1 MSSTGKKRKNT
12 NNLTTT
18 GTGKNTP
25 MLGVPTQI
33 IKTTREAGNQTL
45 EEESES
51 FQYQKT
57 LDLRALLNK
66 INSAIIKE
74 NQMMREDTNQL
85 NEIITEK
92 VFQISDLLKINKD
105 YVSQLKDIKETINSK
120 MTMGDKYLYK
130 MEKLKKKEAELKKD
144 LKVID
149 KEILIAGKN
158 QEIAKN
164 DYNYMKNLEAKIDPE
179 LQNSLLE
186 KLQAL
191 QRQRKQL
198 QYEIK
203 ELKKI
208 IKEHKL
214 CKKEKENLISTLNII
229 TNSYQFE
236 IKKENMF
243 DSNIADLEE
252 KKEKA
257 KEENDRYK
265 ENIQKMNGNCRSI
278 SYCTNLRKNVIDR
291 MSKINSERN
300 VISDRAKLHVNN
312 LCNKLEEQYIKS
324 SGNIVNMDNNNYQNT
339 PKYLFTQNEQVQLAT
354 IIPPSYLNK
363 FKERFGKV
371 ENERY
376 NLVDKIKIN
385 KQSSPIKSL
394 KININYN
401 ELKKKEQ
408 KILRIDLNSKVIK
421 ANTHVNKLKSD
432 LNRIM
437 NEINSWNKMLKMKT
451 IQNLQ
456 FNKYINSITKNKGD
470 SESKIKIKDKD
481 KTESDLEEEND
492 MNFAYNME

>member
-1 MSSTGKKRKNT
+1 MSSTGKKRKKT

-25 MLGVPTQI
+25 MLGVPSQI
-33 IKTTREAGNQTL
+33 ITTREAGNQTL
-45 EEESES
+45 EEESTN

-57 LDLRALLNK
+57 LDLRALLEK
-66 INSAIIKE
+66 INSAIIRE
-74 NQMMREDTNQL
+74 RQMMREDTNQL

-92 VFQISDLLKINKD
+92 VFQISDLSKINND
-105 YVSQLKDIKETINSK
+105 YVSQLKEIKATLDSK
-120 MTMGDKYLYK
+120 MTMGNRYLYK

-144 LKVID
+144 IKVID
-149 KEILIAGKN
+149 KEIIIAGKN

-164 DYNYMKNLEAKIDPE
+164 DYNYMKNLEEKNDPE
-179 LQNSLLE
+179 LQNSLLA
-186 KLQAL
+186 KLEAL
-191 QRQRKQL
+191 KRKRNQL

-214 CKKEKENLISTLNII
+214 CKKEKQNLIGTLNII

-236 IKKENMF
+236 VKKENMF

-257 KEENDRYK
+257 REENDRYK
-265 ENIQKMNGNCRSI
+265 ENIQKMNGNSRSI
-278 SYCTNLRKNVIDR
+278 SYCTSIRKNVIDK
-291 MSKINSERN
+291 MSKINSERKI
-300 VISDRAKLHVNN
+300 ISNRAQLYVNN
-312 LCNKLEEQYIKS
+312 LCNNLEEQYIKS
-324 SGNIVNMDNNNYQNT
+324 SGNMKNMDNNNYQNN

-376 NLVDKIKIN
+376 NLLDKIKIN
-385 KQSSPIKSL
+385 KQSSPINSL

-421 ANTHVNKLKSD
+421 ANSHVNKLKSD
-432 LNRIM
+432 LNKIM
-437 NEINSWNKMLKMKT
+437 NEINTWNKMLKMKT
-451 IQNLQ
+451 MQNLQ
-456 FNKYINSITKNKGD
+456 FNKYIKSMSKNKDD
-470 SESKIKIKDKD
+470 SESKIKNKDKD
-481 KTESDLEEEND
+481 ETESELEEEND

>member
-1 MSSTGKKRKNT
+1 MSSTGKKRKKT

-25 MLGVPTQI
+25 MLGVPSQI
-33 IKTTREAGNQTL
+33 ITTREAGNQTL
-45 EEESES
+45 EEESTN

-57 LDLRALLNK
+57 LDLRALLEK
-66 INSAIIKE
+66 INSAIIRE
-74 NQMMREDTNQL
+74 RQMMREDTNQL

-92 VFQISDLLKINKD
+92 VFQISDLSKINND
-105 YVSQLKDIKETINSK
+105 YVSQLKEIKATLDSK
-120 MTMGDKYLYK
+120 MTMGNRYLYK

-144 LKVID
+144 IKVID

-164 DYNYMKNLEAKIDPE
+164 DYNYMKNLEEKNDPE
-179 LQNSLLE
+179 LQNSLLAKFE
-186 KLQAL
+186 AL
-191 QRQRKQL
+191 QRKGNQL

-214 CKKEKENLISTLNII
+214 CRKEKQNLIGTLNII
-229 TNSYQFE
+229 TNSYEFE
-236 IKKENMF
+236 VKKENMF
-243 DSNIADLEE
+243 DSNLADLEE

-257 KEENDRYK
+257 REENDRYK
-265 ENIQKMNGNCRSI
+265 ENIQKMNGNSRSI
-278 SYCTNLRKNVIDR
+278 SYCTSIRKNVIDK
-291 MSKINSERN
+291 MSKINSERKI
-300 VISDRAKLHVNN
+300 ISNRAQLYVNN
-312 LCNKLEEQYIKS
+312 LCNNLEEQYIKS
-324 SGNIVNMDNNNYQNT
+324 SGNMKNMDNNNYQNN

-376 NLVDKIKIN
+376 NLLDKIKIN
-385 KQSSPIKSL
+385 KQSSPINSL

-421 ANTHVNKLKSD
+421 ANSHVNKLKSD
-432 LNRIM
+432 LNKIM
-437 NEINSWNKMLKMKT
+437 NEINTWNKMLKMKT
-451 IQNLQ
+451 MQNLQ
-456 FNKYINSITKNKGD
+456 FNKYINSMSKNKDD
-470 SESKIKIKDKD
+470 SESKIKNKAKDE
-481 KTESDLEEEND
+481 TESDLEEEND

>member
-1 MSSTGKKRKNT
+1 MSSTGKKRKKT

-25 MLGVPTQI
+25 MLGVPSQI
-33 IKTTREAGNQTL
+33 ITTREAGNQTL
-45 EEESES
+45 EEESTN

-57 LDLRALLNK
+57 LDLRALLEK
-66 INSAIIKE
+66 INSAIIRE
-74 NQMMREDTNQL
+74 RQMIREDTNQL

-92 VFQISDLLKINKD
+92 VFQISDLSKINND
-105 YVSQLKDIKETINSK
+105 YVSQLKEIKATLDSK
-120 MTMGDKYLYK
+120 MTMGNRYLYK

-144 LKVID
+144 IKVID
-149 KEILIAGKN
+149 KEIIIAGKN

-164 DYNYMKNLEAKIDPE
+164 DYNYMKNLEEKNDPE
-179 LQNSLLE
+179 LQNSLLAKFE
-186 KLQAL
+186 AL
-191 QRQRKQL
+191 QRKRNQL

-214 CKKEKENLISTLNII
+214 CKKEKQNLIGTLNII
-229 TNSYQFE
+229 TNSYEFE
-236 IKKENMF
+236 VKKENMF
-243 DSNIADLEE
+243 DSNLADLEE

-257 KEENDRYK
+257 REENDRYK
-265 ENIQKMNGNCRSI
+265 ENIQKMNGNSRSI
-278 SYCTNLRKNVIDR
+278 SYCTSIRKNVIDK
-291 MSKINSERN
+291 MSKINSERKI
-300 VISDRAKLHVNN
+300 ISNRAQLYVNK
-312 LCNKLEEQYIKS
+312 LCNNLEEQYIKS
-324 SGNIVNMDNNNYQNT
+324 SGNMKNMDNNNYQNN

-376 NLVDKIKIN
+376 NLLDKIKIN
-385 KQSSPIKSL
+385 KQSSPINSL

-421 ANTHVNKLKSD
+421 ANSHVNKLKSD
-432 LNRIM
+432 LNKIM
-437 NEINSWNKMLKMKT
+437 NEINTWNKMLKMKT
-451 IQNLQ
+451 MQNLQ
-456 FNKYINSITKNKGD
+456 FNKYIKSMSKNKDD
-470 SESKIKIKDKD
+470 SESKIKNKDKD
-481 KTESDLEEEND
+481 ETESELEEEND

>member
-1 MSSTGKKRKNT
+1 MSSTGKKRKKT

-25 MLGVPTQI
+25 MLGVPSQI
-33 IKTTREAGNQTL
+33 ITTREAGNQTL
-45 EEESES
+45 EEESTN

-57 LDLRALLNK
+57 LDLRALLEK
-66 INSAIIKE
+66 INSAIIRE
-74 NQMMREDTNQL
+74 RQMMREDTNQL

-92 VFQISDLLKINKD
+92 VFQISDLSKINND
-105 YVSQLKDIKETINSK
+105 YVSQLKEIKATLDSK
-120 MTMGDKYLYK
+120 MTMGNRYLYK

-144 LKVID
+144 IKVID

-164 DYNYMKNLEAKIDPE
+164 DYNYMKNLEEKNDPE
-179 LQNSLLE
+179 LQNSLLAKFE
-186 KLQAL
+186 AL
-191 QRQRKQL
+191 QRKRNQL

-214 CKKEKENLISTLNII
+214 CRKEKQNLIGTLNII
-229 TNSYQFE
+229 TNSYEFE
-236 IKKENMF
+236 VKKENMF
-243 DSNIADLEE
+243 DSNLADLEE

-257 KEENDRYK
+257 REENDRYK
-265 ENIQKMNGNCRSI
+265 ENIQKMNGNSRSI
-278 SYCTNLRKNVIDR
+278 SYCTRLRKNVIDK
-291 MSKINSERN
+291 MSKINSERKI
-300 VISDRAKLHVNN
+300 ISNRAQLYLNN
-312 LCNKLEEQYIKS
+312 LCNKLEDQYIKS
-324 SGNIVNMDNNNYQNT
+324 SGNMKNMDNNNYQNN

-376 NLVDKIKIN
+376 NLLDKIKIN
-385 KQSSPIKSL
+385 KQSSPINSL

-421 ANTHVNKLKSD
+421 ANSHVNKLKSD
-432 LNRIM
+432 LNKIM
-437 NEINSWNKMLKMKT
+437 NEINTWNKMLKMKT
-451 IQNLQ
+451 MQNLQ
-456 FNKYINSITKNKGD
+456 FNKYINSMSKNKDD
-470 SESKIKIKDKD
+470 SESKIKNKDND
-481 KTESDLEEEND
+481 KTESELEEEND

>member
-1 MSSTGKKRKNT
+1 MSSTGKKRKKT

-25 MLGVPTQI
+25 MLGVPSQI
-33 IKTTREAGNQTL
+33 ITTREAGNQTL
-45 EEESES
+45 EEESTN

-57 LDLRALLNK
+57 LDLRALLEK
-66 INSAIIKE
+66 INSAIIRE
-74 NQMMREDTNQL
+74 RQMMREDTNQL

-92 VFQISDLLKINKD
+92 VFQISDLSKINND
-105 YVSQLKDIKETINSK
+105 YVSQLKEIKATLDSK
-120 MTMGDKYLYK
+120 MTMGNRYLYK

-144 LKVID
+144 IKVID
-149 KEILIAGKN
+149 KEIIIAGKN

-164 DYNYMKNLEAKIDPE
+164 DYNYMKNLEEKNDPE
-179 LQNSLLE
+179 LQNSLLA
-186 KLQAL
+186 KLEAL
-191 QRQRKQL
+191 QRKRNQL

-214 CKKEKENLISTLNII
+214 CKKEKQNLIGTLNII

-236 IKKENMF
+236 VKKENMF

-257 KEENDRYK
+257 REENDRYK
-265 ENIQKMNGNCRSI
+265 ENIQKMNGNSRSI
-278 SYCTNLRKNVIDR
+278 SYCTSIRKNVIDK
-291 MSKINSERN
+291 MSKINSERKI
-300 VISDRAKLHVNN
+300 ISNRAQLYVNN
-312 LCNKLEEQYIKS
+312 LCNNLEEQYIKS
-324 SGNIVNMDNNNYQNT
+324 SGNMKNMDNNNYQNN

-376 NLVDKIKIN
+376 NLLDKIKIN
-385 KQSSPIKSL
+385 KQSSPINSL

-421 ANTHVNKLKSD
+421 ANSHVNKLKSD
-432 LNRIM
+432 LNKVM
-437 NEINSWNKMLKMKT
+437 NEINTWNKMLKMKT
-451 IQNLQ
+451 MQNLQ
-456 FNKYINSITKNKGD
+456 FNKYIKSMSKNKDD
-470 SESKIKIKDKD
+470 SESKIKNKAKDE
-481 KTESDLEEEND
+481 TESDLEEEND

>member
-1 MSSTGKKRKNT
+1 MSSTGKKRKKT

-25 MLGVPTQI
+25 MLGVPSQI
-33 IKTTREAGNQTL
+33 ITTREAGNQTL
-45 EEESES
+45 EEESTN

-57 LDLRALLNK
+57 LDLRALLEK
-66 INSAIIKE
+66 INSAIIRE
-74 NQMMREDTNQL
+74 RQMMREDTNQL

-92 VFQISDLLKINKD
+92 VFQISDLSKINND
-105 YVSQLKDIKETINSK
+105 YVSQLKEIKATLDSK
-120 MTMGDKYLYK
+120 MTMGNRYLYK

-144 LKVID
+144 IKVID
-149 KEILIAGKN
+149 KEIIIAGKN

-164 DYNYMKNLEAKIDPE
+164 DYNYMKNLEEKNDPE
-179 LQNSLLE
+179 LQNSLLA
-186 KLQAL
+186 KLEAL
-191 QRQRKQL
+191 QRKRNQL

-214 CKKEKENLISTLNII
+214 CKKEKQNLIGTLNII
-229 TNSYQFE
+229 TNSYEFE
-236 IKKENMF
+236 VKKENMF

-257 KEENDRYK
+257 REENDRYK
-265 ENIQKMNGNCRSI
+265 ENIQKMNGNSRSI
-278 SYCTNLRKNVIDR
+278 SYCTSIRKNVIDK
-291 MSKINSERN
+291 MSKINSERKI
-300 VISDRAKLHVNN
+300 ISNRAQLYVNN
-312 LCNKLEEQYIKS
+312 LCNNLEEQYIKS
-324 SGNIVNMDNNNYQNT
+324 SGNMKNMDNNNYQNN

-376 NLVDKIKIN
+376 NLLDKIKIN
-385 KQSSPIKSL
+385 KQSSPINSL

-421 ANTHVNKLKSD
+421 ANSHVNKLKSD
-432 LNRIM
+432 LNKIM
-437 NEINSWNKMLKMKT
+437 NEINTWNKMLKMKT
-451 IQNLQ
+451 MQNLQ
-456 FNKYINSITKNKGD
+456 FNKYIKSMSKNKDD
-470 SESKIKIKDKD
+470 SESKIKNKDKD
-481 KTESDLEEEND
+481 ETESELEEEND

>member
-1 MSSTGKKRKNT
+1 MSSTGKKRKKT

-25 MLGVPTQI
+25 MLGVPAQI
-33 IKTTREAGNQTL
+33 IKTTRDSGNQTL
-45 EEESES
+45 EEESTN

-57 LDLRALLNK
+57 LDLRALLDK

-74 NQMMREDTNQL
+74 KQMIRENTNQL

-92 VFQISDLLKINKD
+92 VFQISDLTKIHNN
-105 YVSQLKDIKETINSK
+105 YVSELKNMKEMIDSK
-120 MTMGDKYLYK
+120 MPKGNKYLLQ

-144 LKVID
+144 IKVID
-149 KEILIAGKN
+149 KEIIIEGKN

-164 DYNYMKNLEAKIDPE
+164 DYNYMKNLEEKNDPE
-179 LQNSLLE
+179 FQNSLLA
-186 KLQAL
+186 KLEVL
-191 QRQRKQL
+191 QRKRNQL
-198 QYEIK
+198 QNEIN

-208 IKEHKL
+208 LKEHKF
-214 CKKEKENLISTLNII
+214 CKKEKQNLISTLNIL

-243 DSNIADLEE
+243 DSNIVNLEE

-278 SYCTNLRKNVIDR
+278 SYCTRLRKRVIDK
-291 MSKINSERN
+291 MAKINSER
-300 VISDRAKLHVNN
+300 IIITDRAKIHVNN
-312 LCNKLEEQYIKS
+312 ICNKLEEQYIKS
-324 SGNIVNMDNNNYQNT
+324 SGNLKNIDNNNYQNS

-354 IIPPSYLNK
+354 IIPTSYLNK

-376 NLVDKIKIN
+376 NLLEKIKDN
-385 KQSSPIKSL
+385 KQSSPINSL
-394 KININYN
+394 KFNINYN
-401 ELKKKEQ
+401 ELRKKEQ

-421 ANTHVNKLKSD
+421 GNTYINKLKSD
-432 LNRIM
+432 LNKIRIEM
-437 NEINSWNKMLKMKT
+437 NDWNKMLKMKT
-451 IQNLQ
+451 IQNIQ
-456 FNKYINSITKNKGD
+456 FKKYINSMLKNKDD
-470 SESKIKIKDKD
+470 SESKMEIKDKD
-481 KTESDLEEEND
+481 KNESNLEEDND
-492 MNFAYNME
+492 INFAYNME

>member
-1 MSSTGKKRKNT
+1 MSSTGKKRKKT

-25 MLGVPTQI
+25 MLGVPSQI
-33 IKTTREAGNQTL
+33 ITTREAGNQTL
-45 EEESES
+45 EEESTN

-57 LDLRALLNK
+57 LDLRALLEK
-66 INSAIIKE
+66 INSAIIRE
-74 NQMMREDTNQL
+74 RQMIREDTNQL

-92 VFQISDLLKINKD
+92 VFQISDLSKINND
-105 YVSQLKDIKETINSK
+105 YVSQLKEIKATLDSK
-120 MTMGDKYLYK
+120 MTMGNRYLYK

-144 LKVID
+144 IKVID
-149 KEILIAGKN
+149 KEIIIAGKN

-164 DYNYMKNLEAKIDPE
+164 DYNYMKNLEEKNDPE
-179 LQNSLLE
+179 LQNSLLAKFE
-186 KLQAL
+186 AL
-191 QRQRKQL
+191 QRKRNQL

-214 CKKEKENLISTLNII
+214 CRKEKQNLIGTLNII
-229 TNSYQFE
+229 TNSYEFE
-236 IKKENMF
+236 VKKENMF
-243 DSNIADLEE
+243 DSNLADLEE

-257 KEENDRYK
+257 REENDRYK
-265 ENIQKMNGNCRSI
+265 ENIQKMNGNSRSI
-278 SYCTNLRKNVIDR
+278 SYCTSIRKNVIDK
-291 MSKINSERN
+291 MSKINSERKI
-300 VISDRAKLHVNN
+300 ISNRAQLYVNK
-312 LCNKLEEQYIKS
+312 LCNNLEEQYIKS
-324 SGNIVNMDNNNYQNT
+324 SGNMKNMDNNNYQNN

-376 NLVDKIKIN
+376 NLLDKIKIN
-385 KQSSPIKSL
+385 KQSSPINSL

-421 ANTHVNKLKSD
+421 ANSHVNKLKSD
-432 LNRIM
+432 LNKIM
-437 NEINSWNKMLKMKT
+437 NEINTWNKMLKMKT
-451 IQNLQ
+451 MQNLQ
-456 FNKYINSITKNKGD
+456 FNKYINSMSKNKDD
-470 SESKIKIKDKD
+470 SESKIKNKAKDE
-481 KTESDLEEEND
+481 TESDLEEEND

>member
-1 MSSTGKKRKNT
+1 MSSTGKKRKKT

-25 MLGVPTQI
+25 MLGVPSQI
-33 IKTTREAGNQTL
+33 ITTREAGNQTL
-45 EEESES
+45 EEESTN

-57 LDLRALLNK
+57 LDLRALLEK
-66 INSAIIKE
+66 INSAIIRE
-74 NQMMREDTNQL
+74 RQMMREDTNQL

-92 VFQISDLLKINKD
+92 VFQISDLSKINND
-105 YVSQLKDIKETINSK
+105 YVSQLKEIKATLDSK
-120 MTMGDKYLYK
+120 MTMGNRYLYK

-144 LKVID
+144 IKVID
-149 KEILIAGKN
+149 KEIIIAGKN

-164 DYNYMKNLEAKIDPE
+164 DYNYMKNLEEKNDPE
-179 LQNSLLE
+179 LQNSLLA
-186 KLQAL
+186 KLEAL
-191 QRQRKQL
+191 KRKRNQL

-214 CKKEKENLISTLNII
+214 CKKEKQNLIGTLNII

-236 IKKENMF
+236 VKKENMF

-257 KEENDRYK
+257 REENDRYK
-265 ENIQKMNGNCRSI
+265 ENIQKMNGNSRSI
-278 SYCTNLRKNVIDR
+278 SYCTSIRKNVIDK
-291 MSKINSERN
+291 MSKINSERKI
-300 VISDRAKLHVNN
+300 ISNRAQLYVNN
-312 LCNKLEEQYIKS
+312 LCNNLEEQYIKS
-324 SGNIVNMDNNNYQNT
+324 SGNMKNMDNNNYQNN

-376 NLVDKIKIN
+376 NLLDKIKIN
-385 KQSSPIKSL
+385 KQSSPINSL

-421 ANTHVNKLKSD
+421 ANSHVNKLKSD
-432 LNRIM
+432 LNKIM
-437 NEINSWNKMLKMKT
+437 NEINTWNKMLKMKT
-451 IQNLQ
+451 MQNLQ
-456 FNKYINSITKNKGD
+456 FNKYIKSMSKNKDD
-470 SESKIKIKDKD
+470 SESKIKNKDND
-481 KTESDLEEEND
+481 KTESELEEEND

>member
-1 MSSTGKKRKNT
+1 MSSTGKKRKKT

-25 MLGVPTQI
+25 MLGVPSQI
-33 IKTTREAGNQTL
+33 ITTREAGNQTL
-45 EEESES
+45 EEESTN

-57 LDLRALLNK
+57 LDLRALLEK
-66 INSAIIKE
+66 INSAIIRE
-74 NQMMREDTNQL
+74 RQMIREDTNQL

-92 VFQISDLLKINKD
+92 VFQISDLSKINNN
-105 YVSQLKDIKETINSK
+105 YVSQLKEIKATLDSK
-120 MTMGDKYLYK
+120 MTMGNRYLYK

-144 LKVID
+144 IKVID
-149 KEILIAGKN
+149 KEIIIAGKN

-164 DYNYMKNLEAKIDPE
+164 DYNYMKNLEEKNDPE
-179 LQNSLLE
+179 LQNSLLA
-186 KLQAL
+186 KLEAL
-191 QRQRKQL
+191 QRKRNQL

-214 CKKEKENLISTLNII
+214 CKKEKQNLIGTLNII
-229 TNSYQFE
+229 TNSYEFE
-236 IKKENMF
+236 VKKENMF

-257 KEENDRYK
+257 REENDRYK
-265 ENIQKMNGNCRSI
+265 ENIQKMNGNSRSI
-278 SYCTNLRKNVIDR
+278 SYCTSIRKNVIDK
-291 MSKINSERN
+291 MSKINSERKI
-300 VISDRAKLHVNN
+300 ISNRAQLYVNK
-312 LCNKLEEQYIKS
+312 LCNNLEEQYIKS
-324 SGNIVNMDNNNYQNT
+324 SGNMKNMDNNNYQNN

-376 NLVDKIKIN
+376 NLLDKIKIN
-385 KQSSPIKSL
+385 KQSSPINSL

-421 ANTHVNKLKSD
+421 ANSHVNKLKSD
-432 LNRIM
+432 LNKIM
-437 NEINSWNKMLKMKT
+437 NEINTWNKMLKMKT
-451 IQNLQ
+451 MQNLQ
-456 FNKYINSITKNKGD
+456 FNKYINSMSKNKDD
-470 SESKIKIKDKD
+470 SESKIKNKAKDE
-481 KTESDLEEEND
+481 TESDLEEEND

>member
-1 MSSTGKKRKNT
+1 MSSTGKKRKKT

-25 MLGVPTQI
+25 MLGVPSQI
-33 IKTTREAGNQTL
+33 ITTREAGNQTL
-45 EEESES
+45 EEESS
-51 FQYQKT
+51 NFQYQKT
-57 LDLRALLNK
+57 LDLRALLEK
-66 INSAIIKE
+66 INSAIIRE
-74 NQMMREDTNQL
+74 RQMMREDTNQL

-92 VFQISDLLKINKD
+92 VFQINDLTKINND
-105 YVSQLKDIKETINSK
+105 YVSQLKDIKATLDSK
-120 MTMGDKYLYK
+120 MTLGKRYLYK

-144 LKVID
+144 IKVMD
-149 KEILIAGKN
+149 KEIIIAGKN

-164 DYNYMKNLEAKIDPE
+164 DYNYMKNLEEKNDSE
-179 LQNSLLE
+179 LQNSLLAKYE
-186 KLQAL
+186 SL
-191 QRQRKQL
+191 QRKRNQL

-214 CKKEKENLISTLNII
+214 CKKEKQNLIGTLNII

-236 IKKENMF
+236 VKKENMF

-265 ENIQKMNGNCRSI
+265 ENIQKMNGNSRSI
-278 SYCTNLRKNVIDR
+278 SYCTRLRKNVIDK
-291 MSKINSERN
+291 MSKINSERKI
-300 VISDRAKLHVNN
+300 ISNRAQLYVNN
-312 LCNKLEEQYIKS
+312 LCNNLEEQYIQS
-324 SGNIVNMDNNNYQNT
+324 SGNMKNMDNNNYQNN

-376 NLVDKIKIN
+376 NLLDKIKIN
-385 KQSSPIKSL
+385 KQSSPINSL

-421 ANTHVNKLKSD
+421 ANSHVNKLKSD
-432 LNRIM
+432 LNKIM

-451 IQNLQ
+451 MQNLQ
-456 FNKYINSITKNKGD
+456 FNKYINSMSKNKDD
-470 SESKIKIKDKD
+470 SESKIKNKDKD
-481 KTESDLEEEND
+481 ETESDLEEEND

>member
-1 MSSTGKKRKNT
+1 MSSTGKKRKKT

-25 MLGVPTQI
+25 MLGVPSQI
-33 IKTTREAGNQTL
+33 ITTREAGNQTL
-45 EEESES
+45 EEESTN

-57 LDLRALLNK
+57 LDLRALLEK
-66 INSAIIKE
+66 INSAIIRE
-74 NQMMREDTNQL
+74 RQMMREDTNQL

-92 VFQISDLLKINKD
+92 VFQISDLSKINND
-105 YVSQLKDIKETINSK
+105 YVSQLKEIKATLDSK
-120 MTMGDKYLYK
+120 MTMGNRYLYK

-144 LKVID
+144 IKVID
-149 KEILIAGKN
+149 KEIIIAGKN

-164 DYNYMKNLEAKIDPE
+164 DYNYMKNLEEKNDPE
-179 LQNSLLE
+179 LQNSLLAKFE
-186 KLQAL
+186 AL
-191 QRQRKQL
+191 QRKRNQL

-214 CKKEKENLISTLNII
+214 CRKEKQNLIGTLNII
-229 TNSYQFE
+229 TNSYEFE
-236 IKKENMF
+236 VKKENMF
-243 DSNIADLEE
+243 DSNLADLEE

-257 KEENDRYK
+257 REENDRYK
-265 ENIQKMNGNCRSI
+265 ENIQKMNGNSRSI
-278 SYCTNLRKNVIDR
+278 SYCTSIRKNVIDK
-291 MSKINSERN
+291 MSKINSERKI
-300 VISDRAKLHVNN
+300 ISNRAQLYVNN
-312 LCNKLEEQYIKS
+312 LCNNLEEQYIKS
-324 SGNIVNMDNNNYQNT
+324 SGNMKNMDNNNYQNN

-376 NLVDKIKIN
+376 NLLDKIKIN
-385 KQSSPIKSL
+385 KQSSPINSL

-421 ANTHVNKLKSD
+421 ANSHVNKLKSD
-432 LNRIM
+432 LNKIM
-437 NEINSWNKMLKMKT
+437 NEINTWNKMLKMKT
-451 IQNLQ
+451 MQNLQ
-456 FNKYINSITKNKGD
+456 FNKYIKSMSKNKDD
-470 SESKIKIKDKD
+470 SESKIKNKDKD
-481 KTESDLEEEND
+481 ETESELEEEND

>member
-1 MSSTGKKRKNT
+1 MSSTGKKRKKT

-25 MLGVPTQI
+25 MLGVPSQI
-33 IKTTREAGNQTL
+33 ITTREAGNQTL
-45 EEESES
+45 EEESTN

-57 LDLRALLNK
+57 LDLRALLEK
-66 INSAIIKE
+66 INSAIIRE
-74 NQMMREDTNQL
+74 RQMMREDTNQL

-92 VFQISDLLKINKD
+92 VFQISDLSKINND
-105 YVSQLKDIKETINSK
+105 YVSQLKEIKATLDIK
-120 MTMGDKYLYK
+120 MTMGNRYLYK

-144 LKVID
+144 IKVID
-149 KEILIAGKN
+149 KEIIIAGKN

-164 DYNYMKNLEAKIDPE
+164 DYNYMKNLEEKNDPE
-179 LQNSLLE
+179 LQNSLLA
-186 KLQAL
+186 KLEAL
-191 QRQRKQL
+191 QRKRNQL

-214 CKKEKENLISTLNII
+214 CKKEKQNLIGTLNII

-236 IKKENMF
+236 VKKENMF

-257 KEENDRYK
+257 REENDRYK
-265 ENIQKMNGNCRSI
+265 ENIQKMNGNSRSI
-278 SYCTNLRKNVIDR
+278 SYCTSIRKNVIDK
-291 MSKINSERN
+291 MSKINSERKI
-300 VISDRAKLHVNN
+300 ISNRAQLYVNN
-312 LCNKLEEQYIKS
+312 LCNNLEEQYIKS
-324 SGNIVNMDNNNYQNT
+324 SGNMKNMDNNNYQNN

-376 NLVDKIKIN
+376 NLLDKIKIN
-385 KQSSPIKSL
+385 KQSSPINSL

-421 ANTHVNKLKSD
+421 ANSHVNKLKSD
-432 LNRIM
+432 LNKVM
-437 NEINSWNKMLKMKT
+437 NEINTWNKMLKMKT
-451 IQNLQ
+451 MQNLQ
-456 FNKYINSITKNKGD
+456 FNKYINSMSKNKDD
-470 SESKIKIKDKD
+470 SESKIKNKAKDE
-481 KTESDLEEEND
+481 TESDLEEEND

>member
-1 MSSTGKKRKNT
+1 MSSTGKKRKKT

-25 MLGVPTQI
+25 MLGVPSQI
-33 IKTTREAGNQTL
+33 ITTREAGNQTL
-45 EEESES
+45 EEESTN

-57 LDLRALLNK
+57 LDLRALLEK
-66 INSAIIKE
+66 INSAIIRE
-74 NQMMREDTNQL
+74 RQMMREDTNQL

-92 VFQISDLLKINKD
+92 VFQISDLSKINND
-105 YVSQLKDIKETINSK
+105 YVSQLKEIKATLDSK
-120 MTMGDKYLYK
+120 MTMGNRYLYK

-144 LKVID
+144 IKVID
-149 KEILIAGKN
+149 KEIIIAGKN

-164 DYNYMKNLEAKIDPE
+164 DYNYMKNLEEKNDPE
-179 LQNSLLE
+179 LQNSLLA
-186 KLQAL
+186 KLEAL
-191 QRQRKQL
+191 QRKRNQL

-214 CKKEKENLISTLNII
+214 CKKEKQNLIGTLNII

-236 IKKENMF
+236 VKKENMF

-257 KEENDRYK
+257 REENDRYK
-265 ENIQKMNGNCRSI
+265 ENIQKMNGNSRSI
-278 SYCTNLRKNVIDR
+278 SYCTSIRKNVIDK
-291 MSKINSERN
+291 MSKINSERKI
-300 VISDRAKLHVNN
+300 ISNRAQLYVNN
-312 LCNKLEEQYIKS
+312 LCNNLEEQYIKS
-324 SGNIVNMDNNNYQNT
+324 SGNMKNMDNNNYQNN

-376 NLVDKIKIN
+376 NLLDKIKIN
-385 KQSSPIKSL
+385 KQSSPINSL

-421 ANTHVNKLKSD
+421 ANSHVNKLKSD
-432 LNRIM
+432 LNKIM
-437 NEINSWNKMLKMKT
+437 NEINTWNKMLKMKT
-451 IQNLQ
+451 MQNLQ
-456 FNKYINSITKNKGD
+456 FNKYIKSMSKNKDD
-470 SESKIKIKDKD
+470 SESKIKNKDND
-481 KTESDLEEEND
+481 KTESELEEEND

>member
-1 MSSTGKKRKNT
+1 MSSTGKKRKKT

-25 MLGVPTQI
+25 MLGVPSQI
-33 IKTTREAGNQTL
+33 ITTREAGNQTL
-45 EEESES
+45 EEESTN

-57 LDLRALLNK
+57 LDLRALLEK
-66 INSAIIKE
+66 INSAIIRE
-74 NQMMREDTNQL
+74 RQMMREDTNQL

-92 VFQISDLLKINKD
+92 VFQISDLSKINND
-105 YVSQLKDIKETINSK
+105 YVSQLKEIKATLDSK
-120 MTMGDKYLYK
+120 MTMGNRYLYK

-144 LKVID
+144 IKVID
-149 KEILIAGKN
+149 KEIIIAGKN

-164 DYNYMKNLEAKIDPE
+164 DYNYMKNLEEKNDPE
-179 LQNSLLE
+179 LQNSLLA
-186 KLQAL
+186 KLEAL
-191 QRQRKQL
+191 QRKRNQL

-214 CKKEKENLISTLNII
+214 CKKEKQNLIGTLNII

-236 IKKENMF
+236 VKKENMF

-257 KEENDRYK
+257 REENDRYK
-265 ENIQKMNGNCRSI
+265 ENIQKMNGNSRSI
-278 SYCTNLRKNVIDR
+278 SYCTSIRKNVIDK
-291 MSKINSERN
+291 MSKINSERKI
-300 VISDRAKLHVNN
+300 ISNRAQLYVNN
-312 LCNKLEEQYIKS
+312 LCNNLEEQYIKS
-324 SGNIVNMDNNNYQNT
+324 SGNMKNMDNNNYQNN

-376 NLVDKIKIN
+376 NLLDKIKIN
-385 KQSSPIKSL
+385 KQSSPINSL

-421 ANTHVNKLKSD
+421 ANSHVNKLKSD
-432 LNRIM
+432 LNKVM
-437 NEINSWNKMLKMKT
+437 NEINTWNKMLKMKT
-451 IQNLQ
+451 MQNLQ
-456 FNKYINSITKNKGD
+456 FNKYINSMSKNKDD
-470 SESKIKIKDKD
+470 SESKIKNKAKDE
-481 KTESDLEEEND
+481 TESDLEEEND

>member
-1 MSSTGKKRKNT
+1 MSSTGKKRKKT

-25 MLGVPTQI
+25 MLGVPSQI
-33 IKTTREAGNQTL
+33 ITTREAGNQTL
-45 EEESES
+45 EEESS
-51 FQYQKT
+51 NFQYQKT
-57 LDLRALLNK
+57 LDLRALLDK
-66 INSAIIKE
+66 INSAIIRE
-74 NQMMREDTNQL
+74 RQMMREDTNQL

-92 VFQISDLLKINKD
+92 VFQISDLSKINND
-105 YVSQLKDIKETINSK
+105 YVSQLKDIKATLDSK
-120 MTMGDKYLYK
+120 MTLGKRYLYK

-144 LKVID
+144 IKVMD
-149 KEILIAGKN
+149 KEIIIAGKN

-164 DYNYMKNLEAKIDPE
+164 DYNYMKNLEEKNDPE
-179 LQNSLLE
+179 LQNSLLAKYE
-186 KLQAL
+186 AL
-191 QRQRKQL
+191 QRKRNQL

-214 CKKEKENLISTLNII
+214 CKKEKQNLIGTLNII

-236 IKKENMF
+236 VKKENMF

-265 ENIQKMNGNCRSI
+265 ENIQKMNGNSRSI
-278 SYCTNLRKNVIDR
+278 SYCTRLRKNVIDK
-291 MSKINSERN
+291 MSKINSERKI
-300 VISDRAKLHVNN
+300 ISNRAQLYVNN
-312 LCNKLEEQYIKS
+312 LCNNLEEQYIKS
-324 SGNIVNMDNNNYQNT
+324 SGNMKNMDNNNYQNN

-376 NLVDKIKIN
+376 NLLDKIKIN
-385 KQSSPIKSL
+385 KQSSPINSL

-421 ANTHVNKLKSD
+421 ANSHVNKLKSD
-432 LNRIM
+432 LNKIM

-451 IQNLQ
+451 MQNLQ
-456 FNKYINSITKNKGD
+456 FNKYINSMSKNKDD
-470 SESKIKIKDKD
+470 SESKIKNKDKD
-481 KTESDLEEEND
+481 ETESDLEEEND

>member
-1 MSSTGKKRKNT
+1 MSSTGKKRKKT

-25 MLGVPTQI
+25 MLGVPSQI
-33 IKTTREAGNQTL
+33 ITTREAGNQTL
-45 EEESES
+45 EEESTN

-57 LDLRALLNK
+57 LDLRALLEK
-66 INSAIIKE
+66 INSAIIRE
-74 NQMMREDTNQL
+74 RQMIREDTNQL

-92 VFQISDLLKINKD
+92 VFQISDLSKINND
-105 YVSQLKDIKETINSK
+105 YVSQLKEIKATLDSK
-120 MTMGDKYLYK
+120 MTMGNRYLYK

-144 LKVID
+144 IKVID
-149 KEILIAGKN
+149 KEIIIAGKN

-164 DYNYMKNLEAKIDPE
+164 DYNYMKNLEEKNDPE
-179 LQNSLLE
+179 LQNSLLA
-186 KLQAL
+186 KLEAL
-191 QRQRKQL
+191 KRKRNQL

-214 CKKEKENLISTLNII
+214 CRKEKQNLIGTLNII
-229 TNSYQFE
+229 TNSYEFE
-236 IKKENMF
+236 VKKENMF

-257 KEENDRYK
+257 REENDRYK
-265 ENIQKMNGNCRSI
+265 ENIQKMNGNSRSI
-278 SYCTNLRKNVIDR
+278 SYCTSIRKNVIDK
-291 MSKINSERN
+291 MSKINSERKI
-300 VISDRAKLHVNN
+300 ISNRAQLYVNN
-312 LCNKLEEQYIKS
+312 LCNNLEEQYIKS
-324 SGNIVNMDNNNYQNT
+324 SGNMKNMDNNNYQNN

-376 NLVDKIKIN
+376 NLLDKIKIN
-385 KQSSPIKSL
+385 KQSSPINSL

-421 ANTHVNKLKSD
+421 ANSHVNKLKSD
-432 LNRIM
+432 LNKIM
-437 NEINSWNKMLKMKT
+437 NEINTWNKMLKMKT
-451 IQNLQ
+451 MQNLQ
-456 FNKYINSITKNKGD
+456 FNKYINSMSKNKDD
-470 SESKIKIKDKD
+470 SESKIKNKAKDE
-481 KTESDLEEEND
+481 TESDLEEEND

>member
-1 MSSTGKKRKNT
+1 MSSTGKKRKKT

-25 MLGVPTQI
+25 MLGVPSQI
-33 IKTTREAGNQTL
+33 ITTREAGNQTL
-45 EEESES
+45 EEESTN

-57 LDLRALLNK
+57 LDLRALLEK
-66 INSAIIKE
+66 INSAIIRE
-74 NQMMREDTNQL
+74 RQMMREDTNQL

-92 VFQISDLLKINKD
+92 VFQISDLSKINND
-105 YVSQLKDIKETINSK
+105 YVSQLKEIKATLDIK
-120 MTMGDKYLYK
+120 MTMGNRYLYK

-144 LKVID
+144 IKVID
-149 KEILIAGKN
+149 KEIIIAGKN

-164 DYNYMKNLEAKIDPE
+164 DYNYMKNFEEKNDPE
-179 LQNSLLE
+179 LQNSLLA
-186 KLQAL
+186 KLEAL
-191 QRQRKQL
+191 KRKRNQL

-214 CKKEKENLISTLNII
+214 CKKEKQNLIGTLNII
-229 TNSYQFE
+229 TNSYEFE
-236 IKKENMF
+236 VKKENMF

-265 ENIQKMNGNCRSI
+265 ENIQKMNGNSRSI
-278 SYCTNLRKNVIDR
+278 SYCTRLRKNVIDK
-291 MSKINSERN
+291 MSKINSERKI
-300 VISDRAKLHVNN
+300 ISNRAQLYVNN
-312 LCNKLEEQYIKS
+312 LCNNLEEQYIKS
-324 SGNIVNMDNNNYQNT
+324 SGNMKNMDNNNYQNN

-376 NLVDKIKIN
+376 NLLDKIKIN
-385 KQSSPIKSL
+385 KQSSPINSL

-421 ANTHVNKLKSD
+421 ANSHVNKLKSD
-432 LNRIM
+432 LNKIM
-437 NEINSWNKMLKMKT
+437 NEINTWNKMLKMKT
-451 IQNLQ
+451 MQNLQ
-456 FNKYINSITKNKGD
+456 FNKYINSMSKNKDD
-470 SESKIKIKDKD
+470 SESKIKNKAKDE
-481 KTESDLEEEND
+481 TESDLEEEND

>member
-1 MSSTGKKRKNT
+1 MSSTGKKRKKT

-25 MLGVPTQI
+25 MLGVPSQI
-33 IKTTREAGNQTL
+33 ITTREAGNQTL
-45 EEESES
+45 EEESTN

-57 LDLRALLNK
+57 LDLRALLEK
-66 INSAIIKE
+66 INSAIIRE
-74 NQMMREDTNQL
+74 RQMMREDTNQL

-92 VFQISDLLKINKD
+92 VFQISDLSKINND
-105 YVSQLKDIKETINSK
+105 YVSQLKEIKATLDSK
-120 MTMGDKYLYK
+120 MTMGNRYLYK

-144 LKVID
+144 IKVID
-149 KEILIAGKN
+149 KEIIIAGKN

-164 DYNYMKNLEAKIDPE
+164 DYNYMKNLEEKNDPE
-179 LQNSLLE
+179 LQNSLLA
-186 KLQAL
+186 KLEAL
-191 QRQRKQL
+191 QRKRNQL

-214 CKKEKENLISTLNII
+214 CKKEKQNLIGTLNII
-229 TNSYQFE
+229 TNSYEFE
-236 IKKENMF
+236 VKKENMF

-257 KEENDRYK
+257 REENDRYK
-265 ENIQKMNGNCRSI
+265 ENIQKMNGNSRSI
-278 SYCTNLRKNVIDR
+278 SYCTRLRKNVIDK
-291 MSKINSERN
+291 MSKINSEKKI
-300 VISDRAKLHVNN
+300 ISNRAQLYLNN
-312 LCNKLEEQYIKS
+312 LCNKLEDQYIKS
-324 SGNIVNMDNNNYQNT
+324 SGNMKNMDNNNYQNN

-376 NLVDKIKIN
+376 NLLDKIKIN
-385 KQSSPIKSL
+385 KQSSPINSL

-421 ANTHVNKLKSD
+421 ANSHVNKLKSD
-432 LNRIM
+432 LNKIM
-437 NEINSWNKMLKMKT
+437 NEINTLNKMLKMKT
-451 IQNLQ
+451 MQNLQ
-456 FNKYINSITKNKGD
+456 FNKYINSMSKNKDD
-470 SESKIKIKDKD
+470 SESKIKNKDND
-481 KTESDLEEEND
+481 KTESELEEEND